1 MLIRFVVLV
10 NLFSERLDAIRRSLS
25 ELVVALVWP
34 GITSGRK
41 IKKPWRPEGPIVR
54 LLQSVEPR
62 KRG

>member
-1 MLIRFVVLV
+1 M
-10 NLFSERLDAIRRSLS
+10 DAIRRSLS